1 MNSTVLLNK
10 LGRYGAIGV
19 LAAAVHA
26 GVLLFLG
33 RGIALSLANP
43 IAFLAASIAGYFGHA
58 LVTFREETVASLEPS
73 SINRR

>member
-1 MNSTVLLNK
+1 MNTAGLLNK

-19 LAAAVHA
+19 LAATVHA
-26 GVLLFLG
+26 GVLLLLG
-33 RGIALSLANP
+33 RRIALSLANP